1 MEHVKSITWMLIL
14 PLFRRQ
20 PKTKN
25 VVSGTE
31 IVIVIR
37 TVNAS
42 VAAAVKNKKSQNTI
56 LLLFRRATTS
66 KSIIT
71 KLLQEKRFT
80 NKTKILFSYFFIRL
94 YYRHISHAYTYTSH
108 SSVIFVIPEN
118 PIERKFNLYP
128 LTFDLTSK
136 NENKITLINLLQAV
150 PLFT

>member
-1 MEHVKSITWMLIL
+1 MLIL

-31 IVIVIR
+31 IEIVIR

-42 VAAAVKNKKSQNTI
+42 VAAAVKNKKISKYYFTTVSQSNYLEVYYYET
-56 LLLFRRATTS
+56 FTR
-66 KSIIT
+66 K
-71 KLLQEKRFT
+71 KRFT
-80 NKTKILFSYFFIRL
+80 KKTKKLFSYFFIRL
-94 YYRHISHAYTYTSH
+94 YNRHISHAYTYTSH

-118 PIERKFNLYP
+118 PIEKKFNLYP

>member
-1 MEHVKSITWMLIL
+1 MLIL

-42 VAAAVKNKKSQNTI
+42 VAAAVKNKISKYYFTTVSQSNYLEVYYYETFTRKKD
-56 LLLFRRATTS
+56 LQ
-66 KSIIT
+66 T
-71 KLLQEKRFT
+71 KQKYYFHT
-80 NKTKILFSYFFIRL
+80 FSYDYITGIFHTHTHTHLTVLL
-94 YYRHISHAYTYTSH
+94 YL
-108 SSVIFVIPEN
+108 SSPKT
-118 PIERKFNLYP
+118 PLKKKFNLYP